1 MGLADSGT
9 KFIHR
14 KALRYKD
21 SSVKVRVISHTHADL
36 NAKGSLIEG
45 ALSTELDVTLASQSP
60 AMSVT
65 VVGRGVSEK
74 PEIIH
79 ELTEKAKVHAHLLG
93 LSLNYDSIILYAS
106 ESEDSNRLLEDIHE
120 TILEH
125 EETRAMS
132 VRKQLALLKVKGV
145 GLEET
150 PGLIGKVSEVLRV
163 NAINI
168 FGLLTITSSVLVFV
182 DWNEKERA
190 LRLVKNALRGNKKC

>member
-1 MGLADSGT
+1 M
-9 KFIHR
+9 
-14 KALRYKD
+14 
-21 SSVKVRVISHTHADL
+21 
-36 NAKGSLIEG
+36 
-45 ALSTELDVTLASQSP
+45 
-60 AMSVT
+60 
-65 VVGRGVSEK
+65 GRGVSEK
-74 PEIIH
+74 PEIIQ
-79 ELTEKAKVHAHLLG
+79 ELTERAKVHAHLLG
-93 LSLNYDSIILYAS
+93 LSLNYDSIILYVS

-125 EETRAMS
+125 EATRAMS
-132 VRKQLALLKVKGV
+132 VRKQLALLEVKGV

-190 LRLVKNALRGNKKC
+190 LRLVKNALRGNQKC